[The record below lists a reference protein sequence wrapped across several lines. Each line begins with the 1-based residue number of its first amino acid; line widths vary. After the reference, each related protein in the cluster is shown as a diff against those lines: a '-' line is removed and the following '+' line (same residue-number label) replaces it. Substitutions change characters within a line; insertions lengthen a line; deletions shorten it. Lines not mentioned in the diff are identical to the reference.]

1 MSNFTPSLEE
11 MQSYLPGWW
20 QQYNTTSNLYKWLS
34 ALGIVTDSISTAFDE
49 VYTNGNLSTATAQA
63 IYDEWAYVWGVQ
75 QEFAPPGAEETIF
88 TAQELVAYIK
98 LLAQATGSTE
108 SLITS
113 LLALLETPANTEG
126 TALEFPVS
134 GEGLE
139 FPVNGEGLTMFQPSS
154 FYLGVLFPSS
164 GEGLLFPENGEGLLF
179 PEGPAAL
186 EIIEEDGSYHFVVK
200 VNEVLVFNR
209 EAFQRAIQRQAM
221 AHLTWTVEE
230 FNESPAE

>member
-1 MSNFTPSLEE
+1 MSNFTPALEE

-20 QQYNTTSNLYKWLS
+20 QQYNETSNLYKWLS
-34 ALGIVTDSISTAFDE
+34 ALGMLTDSVAKAFDE

-88 TAQELVAYIK
+88 TAPELVAYIK

-113 LLALLETPANTEG
+113 LLELLETPVNTTG
-126 TALEFPVS
+126 TSLEFPEN

-139 FPVNGEGLTMFQPSS
+139 FPENGEGLLLFQPTL
-154 FYLGVLFPSS
+154 FYPGLLFPPS
-164 GEGLLFPENGEGLLF
+164 GEGLLFPENGEGLQF
-179 PEGPAAL
+179 PTGTLAL
-186 EIIEEDGSYHFVVK
+186 EIVEEDTPYHFIVRVQ
-200 VNEVLVFNR
+200 EGLAFNR
-209 EAFQRAIQRQAM
+209 EAFRRAVERQQM
-221 AHLTWTVEE
+221 AHLTFTIEE
-230 FNESPAE
+230 INNTPEE

>member
-20 QQYNTTSNLYKWLS
+20 QQYNETSNLYKWLS
-34 ALGIVTDSISTAFDE
+34 ALGMVTDSVSKAFDE
-49 VYTNGNLSTATAQA
+49 VYTNGNLSTASAQA

-88 TAQELVAYIK
+88 TAPELVAYIK

-113 LLALLETPANTEG
+113 LLALLETPVNTTG
-126 TALEFPVS
+126 KALEFPLG
-134 GEGLE
+134 GEGIE
-139 FPVNGEGLTMFQPSS
+139 FPENGEGLVMYQPSD
-154 FYLGVLFPSS
+154 FYYGLLFPSS

-179 PEGPAAL
+179 PGGVPAL
-186 EIIEEDGSYHFVVK
+186 EIIEEDTPYHFIVR
-200 VNEVLVFNR
+200 VNEALAFNR
-209 EAFQRAIQRQAM
+209 EAFQRAIERQQM
-221 AHLTWTVEE
+221 AHLTFTVQE
-230 FNESPAE
+230 FSEAPE

>member
-1 MSNFTPSLEE
+1 MSNFTPALEE

-20 QQYNTTSNLYKWLS
+20 QQYNETSNLYKWLA
-34 ALGIVTDSISTAFDE
+34 ALGMVTDSVASSFDE
-49 VYTNGNLSTATAQA
+49 VYTNGNLSTASAQA

-88 TAQELVAYIK
+88 TAPELVAYIK

-113 LLALLETPANTEG
+113 LLALLETPINTIG
-126 TALEFPVS
+126 TSLEFPEN

-139 FPVNGEGLTMFQPSS
+139 FPAGGEGLVMFQPST
-154 FYLGVLFPSS
+154 FHYGLLFPPS

-179 PEGPAAL
+179 PGGIPAL
-186 EIIEEDGSYHFVVK
+186 EIIEEDSIYHFIVR
-200 VNEVLVFNR
+200 VNDVLSFNR
-209 EAFQRAIQRQAM
+209 EAFQRAIERQQM
-221 AHLTWTVEE
+221 AHLTFTVEE
-230 FNESPAE
+230 FNEAPE